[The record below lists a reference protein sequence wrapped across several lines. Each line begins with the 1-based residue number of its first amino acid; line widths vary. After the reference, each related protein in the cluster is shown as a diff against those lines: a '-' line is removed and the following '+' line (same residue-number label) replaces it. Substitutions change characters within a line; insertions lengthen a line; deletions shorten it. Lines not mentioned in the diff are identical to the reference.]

1 MDSTLPTTEG
11 SPKDT
16 TDLDQEKTK
25 ANTSRLQ
32 SRASSRDQDR
42 LTTPTACVLCRSKH
56 LKCDGNPTCSRCLS
70 EGLECHYV
78 KSRRG
83 HRTIGKESQ
92 LAAATHFTPK
102 INGRALPSTEV
113 ANTNSLI
120 SPRGVS
126 SPTLSSQIERRD
138 PEQSHP
144 NINGSLHERCVEG
157 FFHYFYNS
165 HPFLPP
171 RKELLQFLQVNRI
184 ESLQAAILYIGSQ
197 YVVPAATSAF
207 AMRLEAFVSEV
218 HLLKSWS
225 MVQTL
230 LLFALGLD
238 RGGNQTRAGEI
249 LAKAR
254 ELALDIGMNHSEYSI
269 LNGRGSSICEE
280 SLRRTWWE
288 LYVVSI
294 LFAGLHGKASG
305 GIDGMTNTNVPLPC
319 EEHEFAIG
327 SLPPLHTIDE
337 LEDDCFG
344 DETISWSS
352 YAYRISAAR
361 NLERIIDSGQV
372 MFGDDPTISRKDA
385 YITSWNLYLPASKK
399 EFFDPDGSF
408 DEMIFQAHLISN
420 ISTLLLHRQHSKMD
434 YFQVSTVTSC
444 SDVPLNSFG
453 SELECFH
460 ASKTRQAA
468 SNITQL
474 ITLPTPLIKHT
485 HFFICGITLASV
497 IHLSSWS
504 GLPPMSYDDDLK
516 QEIRMETGALKELSR
531 VWSTARMVLAQLTI
545 VARKIYISRKSPV
558 DEALWQDFIDED
570 IIRSLLEDGTDIES
584 TV

>member
-1 MDSTLPTTEG
+1 MDSTGTTSTE
-11 SPKDT
+11 SPKATEPDR
-16 TDLDQEKTK
+16 ERAR

-32 SRASSRDQDR
+32 SRASSRDRDR
-42 LTTPTACVLCRSKH
+42 ITTPTACVSCRSKH
-56 LKCDGNPTCSRCLS
+56 LKCDGLPTCSRCQS
-70 EGLECHYV
+70 EGLECRYV

-92 LAAATHFTPK
+92 LAAATHFTSRS
-102 INGRALPSTEV
+102 NDYELPSTEPSS
-113 ANTNSLI
+113 TNSLFI
-120 SPRGVS
+120 PPRGIS
-126 SPTLSSQIERRD
+126 SPTLRSQIERRD

-144 NINGSLHERCVEG
+144 NINGSLHERCVEA
-157 FFHYFYNS
+157 FFHYFHNS

-171 RKELLQFLQVNRI
+171 RKELLQFLHINRI
-184 ESLQAAILYIGSQ
+184 EPLQVAILYIGSQ

-207 AMRLEAFVSEV
+207 AMRLEAFVSEA

-230 LLFALGLD
+230 LLFTLGLD
-238 RGGNQTRAGEI
+238 RGGNQARAGKI
-249 LAKAR
+249 LVKAR
-254 ELALDIGMNHSEYSI
+254 ELALDIGMNHSDYSI

-288 LYVVSI
+288 LYVVTI

-305 GIDGMTNTNVPLPC
+305 DVRGMTNATVPLPC
-319 EEHEFAIG
+319 EEHEFAAG
-327 SLPPLHTIDE
+327 SLSPLHTIDE
-337 LEDDCFG
+337 LEDDSFG
-344 DETISWSS
+344 DETIRWSS

-361 NLERIIDSGQV
+361 NLERILDCDQAI
-372 MFGDDPTISRKDA
+372 FGDNPAISRKDA

-399 EFFDPDGSF
+399 EYFDPDGSF

-453 SELECFH
+453 SKLESFH
-460 ASKTRQAA
+460 TSKTRQAA

-531 VWSTARMVLAQLTI
+531 VWGTARMVLAQLTI
-545 VARKIYISRKSPV
+545 VAKKIYVSRKSPV
-558 DEALWQDFIDED
+558 DEALWHDFIDED

-584 TV
+584 AM